1 MAADTPADD
10 TAVGWYAEA
19 AATSAVCL
27 DDISLANRRER
38 VRYPRR
44 ILVAMMNDPGVFWFI
59 AALAIVFLALAVPFA
74 IGDDPPPRPPDSSL
88 DL

>member
-1 MAADTPADD
+1 L
-10 TAVGWYAEA
+10 VQYAEA

-27 DDISLANRRER
+27 DDISMANRRER

-44 ILVAMMNDPGVFWFI
+44 ILVAMIDDPGVFWFI
-59 AALAIVFLALAVPFA
+59 AALAIIFLALAVPFA